1 MRYRI
6 HWETTY
12 SYETPVRSLHTELR
26 LLPADRAG
34 QRLLDGTLHLNPPA
48 RPFALGD
55 AWGNRYH
62 HVDFAAP
69 VSELTV
75 EMAAEVDT
83 ADVPAPEP
91 PLAPLLLRLLKQPT
105 PRSPHDPRI
114 SELAADLEG
123 SPLEIARGVSDR
135 IGARCVFEVGSTD
148 VSATALDLL
157 DHGRGV
163 CQDFTHLLIAAMRSR
178 GIPARYVS
186 GYLGPAEGEE
196 VGEASHA
203 WAQVLDGDTWY
214 GIDPANR
221 CDQDG
226 RYIVTAIGRDYDD
239 VPPMRGGFHG
249 AAEHEWSTTVRVRTT
264 PSEQPQQ

>member
-12 SYETPVRSLHTELR
+12 SYEAPVSSLHTELR

-34 QRLLDGTLHLNPPA
+34 QHLIDGTVHLNPSA
-48 RPFALGD
+48 RLFALED

-69 VSELTV
+69 VDRLTI
-75 EMAAEVDT
+75 EMTAEVDT
-83 ADVPAPEP
+83 ADTPGEEP
-91 PLAPLLLRLLKQPT
+91 PLAPLLLRLLTQPT
-105 PRSPHDPRI
+105 PRGPEDPRI
-114 SELAADLEG
+114 SALADGLDGA
-123 SPLEIARGVSDR
+123 PIEIARGISDR
-135 IGARCVFEVGSTD
+135 IGERCVFEVGATD
-148 VSATALDLL
+148 VSATALDFL
-157 DHGRGV
+157 DRGRGV
-163 CQDFTHLLIAAMRSR
+163 CQDFTHLLVAALRSR
-178 GIPARYVS
+178 GLPARYVS

-203 WAQVLDGDTWY
+203 WAQVLDGDRWVGY
-214 GIDPANR
+214 DAANR

-226 RYIVTAIGRDYDD
+226 RYIVTAVGRDYDD

-249 AAEHEWSTTVRVRTT
+249 SGEHEWSTTVRVRMHA
-264 PSEQPQQ
+264 QQ